1 MVVCTTPVMIL
12 IQETDN
18 TSDVNIGHVSDNVNK
33 LNITFLNVCGIKSK
47 LLNPNF
53 DLLIKSY
60 DVLIFTE
67 TNTDEFDELTEE
79 YTYFAKHRKKIHKKS
94 GGIIVVFK
102 NTLSKCLHFIKSD
115 SEYVQWVEFTK
126 CLNSDMLL
134 GCVYIPPENS
144 KYSSEEAFIEVEDEL
159 LFFSRDQKIL
169 R

>member
-1 MVVCTTPVMIL
+1 
-12 IQETDN
+12 
-18 TSDVNIGHVSDNVNK
+18 
-33 LNITFLNVCGIKSK
+33 
-47 LLNPNF
+47 LNPDF

-67 TNTDEFDELTEE
+67 TKTDEFDELKLPEE
-79 YTYFAKHRKKIHKKS
+79 YTYFAKHRKKIKKKS

-102 NTLSKCLHFIKSD
+102 KTLSKCLHFIKSD

-134 GCVYIPPENS
+134 GCVYIPPENIRLKKHLS
-144 KYSSEEAFIEVEDEL
+144 RLKMNCY
-159 LFFSRDQKIL
+159 FSLVITKIL

>member
-1 MVVCTTPVMIL
+1 MIL

-115 SEYVQWVEFTK
+115 SEYRGG
-126 CLNSDMLL
+126 SR
-134 GCVYIPPENS
+134 I
-144 KYSSEEAFIEVEDEL
+144 SSYGGALKKIAPSGGRRDNFGGISCEKSRFYAKKSYFFQLPREARIF
-159 LFFSRDQKIL
+159 L
-169 R
+169 RYFV